1 MSNGVNISTD
11 AYDDLVERVDA
22 LEDTVTEEVA
32 RLSEELAQLRG
43 RIHALK
49 EQNVDVDGVDQDV
62 IKDLQEDIEELRH
75 VVNVDLDGKSYEQ
88 LTPDDKV
95 REIQAALLNEAVGR
109 ETGAAAMDYSD
120 VTWLFNG
127 KASTG
132 QVYNLMHRAGSET
145 GFEYQER
152 DRVNRVVVDANEVP
166 EGVKASLCVSPTE

>member
-62 IKDLQEDIEELRH
+62 IEDLQEDIEELWH
-75 VVNVDLDGKSYEQ
+75 VVNVDLDGESYEQ
-88 LTPDDKV
+88 LTRDDKI
-95 REIQAALLNEAVGR
+95 RKIQATLLDEAAKR
-109 ETGAAAMDYSD
+109 KTQKAAMDYSD
-120 VTWLFNG
+120 VQFLFGG
-127 KASTG
+127 KPSPGHVYDLMRAAGQEAGFDYQDRDKTNRLAIRAS
-132 QVYNLMHRAGSET
+132 A
-145 GFEYQER
+145 
-152 DRVNRVVVDANEVP
+152 VP
-166 EGVKASLCVSPTE
+166 EGVKDRECLSRRE